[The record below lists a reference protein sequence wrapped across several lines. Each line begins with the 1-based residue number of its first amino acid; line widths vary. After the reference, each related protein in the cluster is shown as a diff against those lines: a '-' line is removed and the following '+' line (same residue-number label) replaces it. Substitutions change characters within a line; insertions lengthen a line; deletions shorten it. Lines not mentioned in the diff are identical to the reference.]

1 MKLSIPF
8 RLLRS
13 IDSARASSDPFPA
26 ETHYTTATACNRA
39 LVRTQAFVQLLGKQ

>member
-13 IDSARASSDPFPA
+13 IDSVRASSDPFPA
-26 ETHYTTATACNRA
+26 ETHYNTAKWYNCA
-39 LVRTQAFVQLLGKQ
+39 LARTQAFVQLLGKQ